1 MIRPEQKEDFSAIGQ
16 VNRLAFGTDAEA
28 NLVNALRKSNTDIIS
43 LVAECDDKI
52 VGHILFSEVHIDGHC
67 PDIRLLG
74 LAPVGVLPEYQG
86 HGIGSRL
93 VKEGIK
99 VCRHAGYAAMVV
111 LGHAQFY
118 PRFGFKPSVNFNIT
132 SEFDHAAAHDYKRC
146 LLEIPSSCMTWVAVS
161 SMDLPA
167 EETMGILCFI

>member
-1 MIRPEQKEDFSAIGQ
+1 MPRNMNPMIRPEQKEDFSAIGQ

-132 SEFDHAAAHDYKRC
+132 SEFD
-146 LLEIPSSCMTWVAVS
+146 V
-161 SMDLPA
+161 PA
-167 EETMGILCFI
+167 ELFMIMELQKHVLKNCSGRVRYHDVFRRF